1 MASNKELTDEA
12 LALGK
17 ELSVDV
23 VTQGL
28 NNAGLVELVDGLKA
42 KRTDVAPLVPPP
54 PVAEVKEAGDAAPAA
69 PAAAVAP
76 PVDGTGS
83 PYLGGPPSPGNPIA
97 QRYNHQVAEG
107 KQVTTRRG
115 QIGAFEPVTIA
126 DFAGG
131 RADLDGLVA
140 SGHVTKKS

>member
-42 KRTDVAPLVPPP
+42 KRTNVAPPEPLA
-54 PVAEVKEAGDAAPAA
+54 PVADVNETSNAA

-76 PVDGTGS
+76 PIDGTGS
-83 PYLGGPPSPGNPIA
+83 PYLGGPPSPGNPVA

-126 DFAGG
+126 DFVGG
-131 RADLDGLVA
+131 QADLDGLVA
-140 SGHVTKKS
+140 SGHVSKKS